1 MGTACATSSVALADH
16 KGWSLCGAPW
26 LQPVATGSKRDGA
39 EKRLTQA
46 KTVAVMVRNAMK
58 KGLPSDTLRLVD
70 WSYRE
75 EARFDVVRRF
85 GSQPQ
90 ASRLPSA
97 RRRGSDR
104 RGPDEPPGLSLGQ
117 SRIGGLCVVG
127 GRSGRGR
134 GRPPLRSHGRSKPV

>member
-104 RGPDEPPGLSLGQ
+104 RGWCRAAGCRRPDWPDATTRSP
-117 SRIGGLCVVG
+117 SRADP
-127 GRSGRGR
+127 RSDRVDER
-134 GRPPLRSHGRSKPV
+134 RAVRARST